1 MAEND
6 TALATAITVAVLQE
20 KISALEEHLQRSD
33 SKIKALEKDRDN
45 AIKWGLMILGT
56 AVVSMASW
64 IFKLITVKAS

>member
-1 MAEND
+1 MAEHD
-6 TALATAITVAVLQE
+6 SALATAITVAVLQE
-20 KISALEEHLQRSD
+20 KLSALEDHIQRSD

>member
-6 TALATAITVAVLQE
+6 IALATAVTVAVLQE
-20 KISALEEHLQRSD
+20 KISALEDHLHRSD

-64 IFKLITVKAS
+64 IFKLITVKAP

>member
-20 KISALEEHLQRSD
+20 KISALEEHLHRSD

-64 IFKLITVKAS
+64 IFKLITVKAP

>member
-64 IFKLITVKAS
+64 IFKLITVKAP

>member
-1 MAEND
+1 MADND
-6 TALATAITVAVLQE
+6 SAVATAITVAVLQE

-64 IFKLITVKAS
+64 IFKLITVKAV

>member
-20 KISALEEHLQRSD
+20 KLSALEERLQRSD

-64 IFKLITVKAS
+64 IFKLITVKAP

>member
-1 MAEND
+1 MADND
-6 TALATAITVAVLQE
+6 AALLTAINVAVLQE
-20 KISALEEHLQRSD
+20 KINSLDDRLSRSD

-64 IFKLITVKAS
+64 IFKLVSIKGA

>member
-1 MAEND
+1 MADND
-6 TALATAITVAVLQE
+6 AALITAINVAVLQE
-20 KISALEEHLQRSD
+20 KIAALEDHLNRSD

-64 IFKLITVKAS
+64 IFKLVTVKGA

>member
-20 KISALEEHLQRSD
+20 KLSALEEHLQRSD

-64 IFKLITVKAS
+64 IFKLITVKAP

>member
-6 TALATAITVAVLQE
+6 SAIITAINVAVLQE
-20 KISALEEHLQRSD
+20 KINALEAHLNRSD

-64 IFKLITVKAS
+64 IFKLVTVKGA